1 MVEDIAILM
10 EVAEAITMVDIMVEN
25 IRAAIRMEK
34 EMENLENQVTTNKKI
49 QHLFGEVTDLIRE
62 VQGREI
68 VKVLLTLGKGRLVLI
83 VVIMLVISR
92 HFLFFVL

>member
-1 MVEDIAILM
+1 M

-34 EMENLENQVTTNKKI
+34 EMEDLENQVTTNKKI

-68 VKVLLTLGKGRLVLI
+68 VKVLLTLSKDMLVLI

-92 HFLFFVL
+92 YFLFFVL